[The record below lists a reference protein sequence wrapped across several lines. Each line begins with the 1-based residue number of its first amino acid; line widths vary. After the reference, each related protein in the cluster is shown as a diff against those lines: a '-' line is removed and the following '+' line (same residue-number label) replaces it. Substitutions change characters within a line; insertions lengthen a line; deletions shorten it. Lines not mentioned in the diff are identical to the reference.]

1 MSPARPRRSQRR
13 SRKPTGLNF
22 TLHMRRLCTDMV
34 HRIDEL
40 AHIDMFRVAVGF
52 SQARKSTDYGMFAS
66 LTPMRFPGGKRY
78 TIRRGEKWGVQQLEG
93 PHGCE
98 MLYILNFYLPRFLDI
113 ASVREKLLTVLH
125 ELWHIGPKFDGDSR
139 RFRGRCHAHTASQEN
154 YDARVEILLDRYMAA
169 KPSES
174 IYGFLRLNFQESS
187 TRFGRVIGEK
197 IPAPKLFR
205 VA

>member
-1 MSPARPRRSQRR
+1 VSPARLHRSPRRFQ
-13 SRKPTGLNF
+13 KPAGLNF

-34 HRIDEL
+34 HRVDDL
-40 AHIDMFRVAVGF
+40 GHIDMSRVAVSF
-52 SQARKSTDYGMFAS
+52 SQARTSTDYGMFAA
-66 LTPMRFPGGKRY
+66 LTPMRFPGGKRHA
-78 TIRRGEKWGVQQLEG
+78 IRRGEKWGIQRLEG
-93 PHGCE
+93 PHGLE
-98 MLYILNFYLPRFLDI
+98 MLYILHFYLPRFLDI

-139 RFRGRCHAHTASQEN
+139 RFRGRCHAHSASEVN
-154 YDARVEILLDRYMAA
+154 YDARVEILLAHYLAA
-169 KPSES
+169 EPPES
-174 IYGFLRLNFQESS
+174 IYSFLRLNFQELI